1 MSLFKKATRKSA
13 KLRLGIAGPSGSG
26 KTFGAL
32 TVASGLGGK
41 IAVIGFAAGR
51 VPQIPANILLVKQI
65 AVHGVYWGSYRVKR
79 PDMLQE
85 EFTTLFQWF
94 EQGKLKPHVSHR
106 VPLAEASR
114 ALELLTSRK
123 ATGKVV
129 VTI

>member
-1 MSLFKKATRKSA
+1 M
-13 KLRLGIAGPSGSG
+13 
-26 KTFGAL
+26 
-32 TVASGLGGK
+32 
-41 IAVIGFAAGR
+41 
-51 VPQIPANILLVKQI
+51 
-65 AVHGVYWGSYRVKR
+65 
-79 PDMLQE
+79 
-85 EFTTLFQWF
+85 FQWF